1 MERMPKLVSVPAIC
15 AGAVLL
21 TACATGTVPFE
32 PTKNQKVAEQTHVES
47 VTREV
52 TGSRIKRTID
62 PNNPN
67 ANTLSPVSV
76 MEHEELLRHRTLDDA
91 IGTMINMRR
100 GGPGGR

>member
-1 MERMPKLVSVPAIC
+1 MPKLVSAPVVC

-32 PTKNQKVAEQTHVES
+32 PTRTQKVAEHTHVES

-52 TGSRIKRTID
+52 TGSRIKRTVD
-62 PNNPN
+62 PDTPN

-76 MEHEELLRHRTLDDA
+76 MEHEELLRQRTIDDA
-91 IGTMINMRR
+91 IETLINKLGGGT
-100 GGPGGR
+100 GRQ

>member
-21 TACATGTVPFE
+21 TACATGTAPFE

-62 PNNPN
+62 PDNPN

-76 MEHEELLRHRTLDDA
+76 MDHEELLRHRTLNDA
-91 IGTMINMRR
+91 IGTMINMR
-100 GGPGGR
+100 GGPDGR

>member
-32 PTKNQKVAEQTHVES
+32 PTKNQKVSEQTHVES

-62 PNNPN
+62 PDNPN

-76 MEHEELLRHRTLDDA
+76 MDNEELLRHRTLEDA
-91 IGTMINMRR
+91 IGTMINMR

>member
-1 MERMPKLVSVPAIC
+1 MPKLVSVPAIC

-32 PTKNQKVAEQTHVES
+32 PTKNQKVSEQTHVES

-62 PNNPN
+62 PDNPN

-76 MEHEELLRHRTLDDA
+76 MDNEELLRHRTLEDA
-91 IGTMINMRR
+91 IGTMINMR

>member
-32 PTKNQKVAEQTHVES
+32 PTKNQQVAEQTHVES

-62 PNNPN
+62 PDNPN

-76 MEHEELLRHRTLDDA
+76 MEHEELLRHRTLNDA
-91 IGTMINMRR
+91 IGTMINMR

>member
-1 MERMPKLVSVPAIC
+1 MPKLVSVPAIC

-32 PTKNQKVAEQTHVES
+32 PTKNQKVSEQTHVEF

-62 PNNPN
+62 PDNPN

-76 MEHEELLRHRTLDDA
+76 MDNEELLRHRTLEDA
-91 IGTMINMRR
+91 IGTMINMR

>member
-32 PTKNQKVAEQTHVES
+32 PTRTQKVAEHSHVES

-52 TGSRIKRTID
+52 TGSRIKRTVD
-62 PNNPN
+62 PDNPN

-76 MEHEELLRHRTLDDA
+76 MDHEELLRHRTLNDA
-91 IGTMINMRR
+91 IGTMINMR
-100 GGPGGR
+100 GGPDGR